1 MGTYPVSERVAAEK
15 GWGASKCIRTRR
27 GGPRRMCEVVAGA
40 GAREGYVG
48 CIWDGGGTSRR
59 GGARQ
64 NASGHIEGG
73 RGVCMRSWLGLGHM
87 EGMWDACGMVAAC

>member
-15 GWGASKCIRTRR
+15 GWGTSKCIRMRR

-48 CIWDGGGTSRR
+48 CIWDGGGVSRR
-59 GGARQ
+59 GRA
-64 NASGHIEGG
+64 GHVETC
-73 RGVCMRSWLGLGHM
+73 RDTSKR
-87 EGMWDACGMVAAC
+87 AVAHA